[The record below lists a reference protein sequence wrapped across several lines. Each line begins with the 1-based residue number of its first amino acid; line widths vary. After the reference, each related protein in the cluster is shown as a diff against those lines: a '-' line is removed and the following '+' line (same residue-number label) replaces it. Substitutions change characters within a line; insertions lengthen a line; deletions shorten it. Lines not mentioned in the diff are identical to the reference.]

1 MLFSYC
7 QGTGMIAASLLLLL
21 EEEDA
26 FWMMCT
32 IVEDLLPASYYS
44 STLLGTKQTFSC
56 GFLYLFSIL
65 GVQADQRVLR
75 NLVSNFLPNID
86 QVLREHD
93 IELALISA
101 NWFLTLFA
109 SVVHMKVLMRVWD
122 LFFFEGSITL
132 FQVTLGMLKNRGE

>member
-1 MLFSYC
+1 VQQFFAVSFPNF
-7 QGTGMIAASLLLLL
+7 IA
-21 EEEDA
+21 
-26 FWMMCT
+26 F
-32 IVEDLLPASYYS
+32 V
-44 STLLGTKQTFSC
+44 
-56 GFLYLFSIL
+56 

-75 NLVSNFLPNID
+75 NLVTNFLPNID

-132 FQVTLGMLKNRGE
+132 FQVTLGMLKNRGA

>member
-1 MLFSYC
+1 M
-7 QGTGMIAASLLLLL
+7 
-21 EEEDA
+21 
-26 FWMMCT
+26 
-32 IVEDLLPASYYS
+32 
-44 STLLGTKQTFSC
+44 
-56 GFLYLFSIL
+56 
-65 GVQADQRVLR
+65 QADQRVLR
-75 NLVSNFLPNID
+75 NLVTNFLPNID

-132 FQVTLGMLKNRGE
+132 FQVTLGMLKNRGDILHWICIIINSIISIHGVESNMVCLENSAQIFNALSDIPGDVEDVEQLLEVGCTSKI